1 MRPYKASLLNSLVL
15 IVCGIWGFYSIA
27 EPPSL
32 TPFIPAIIGIFLLGM
47 NDGIKNENKTI
58 AHIAVL
64 FTLLSF
70 ANFMPLLSQLNP
82 EEGAKIDW
90 MAIFRI
96 GLMLLTSLIA
106 MISFVQSFINA
117 RRA

>member
-1 MRPYKASLLNSLVL
+1 MKAYKASLVNSLTL
-15 IVCGIWGFYSIA
+15 IVCGIWGFYSVA
-27 EPPSL
+27 EPVSL

-47 NDGIKNENKTI
+47 NDGIKNENKLI

-64 FTLLSF
+64 LTLLSF
-70 ANFMPLLSQLNP
+70 ANIVPLSERLFP
-82 EEGAKIDW
+82 EENIEKDW

-106 MISFVQSFINA
+106 MITFIKSFINA
-117 RRA
+117 RKA